1 MSTVYI
7 SLGGDLGDPV
17 EQQEIAIQRIT
28 ELIGPVQC
36 RSSFYR
42 TEPWGVDRRSPF
54 INSAL
59 RVSTKL
65 DPFQLLGVVLRIEQ
79 EMGRVRDGA
88 QYAQRS
94 IDLDILYYND
104 LILNTSD
111 LQVPHPRLHLR
122 RFVLEP
128 MNEIAPGLIDPLRRR
143 SISELLR
150 TCSDTSYVEKLECV
164 TTT

>member
-17 EQQEIAIQRIT
+17 EQQEIAIRRIA
-28 ELIGPVQC
+28 ELIGPVER

-54 INSAL
+54 INSAV
-59 RVSTKL
+59 RVSTEL
-65 DPFQLLGVVLRIEQ
+65 DPFQLLDGALKIER

-111 LQVPHPRLHLR
+111 LKLPHARLHLR

-128 MNEIAPGLIDPLRRR
+128 MNEIAPGFIDPLRRR
-143 SISELLR
+143 SISELLMA
-150 TCSDTSYVEKLECV
+150 CSDTSYVEKLQCV